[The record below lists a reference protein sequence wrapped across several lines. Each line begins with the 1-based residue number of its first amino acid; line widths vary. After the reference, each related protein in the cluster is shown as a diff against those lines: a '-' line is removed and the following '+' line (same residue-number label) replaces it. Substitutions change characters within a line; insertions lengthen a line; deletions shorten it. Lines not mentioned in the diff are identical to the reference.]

1 MELSRPTAI
10 NRLDESSARCVQRR
24 TKRLRM
30 GIVGNFTCNMVRDRL
45 AMQQYEMYSGVI
57 GVIEHRP
64 SGDEN
69 GERTPHCGWRCASG
83 RRGSAEH
90 RRQRRRGTSVV
101 RTNEVGNFFTK
112 IGEVRIGA
120 KAPSLILRPGR
131 RRQAWRL
138 RRVHRETS
146 SQRRRNS
153 VEMECIRR
161 VTLLA
166 VEWFGAERTQEYVV

>member
-1 MELSRPTAI
+1 MSGGESWEPHVSGRTTWWRMNAGRGTWLRDSRPQA
-10 NRLDESSARCVQRR
+10 EAAC
-24 TKRLRM
+24 
-30 GIVGNFTCNMVRDRL
+30 GIVPTNCNQSIRRKLGEVRAKTDKKATDGDCGNSTCNMVRDRL

-101 RTNEVGNFFTK
+101 RTNEVGNFFENWRSPHR
-112 IGEVRIGA
+112 GEGSESY
-120 KAPSLILRPGR
+120 PSPGT
-131 RRQAWRL
+131 
-138 RRVHRETS
+138 TS
-146 SQRRRNS
+146 AG
-153 VEMECIRR
+153 V
-161 VTLLA
+161 A
-166 VEWFGAERTQEYVV
+166 FA